1 MSLGLRPMRVIYFVS
16 LFPCWSETFIVRE
29 VQELIGFGVD
39 VRIVSLKHPSEKLV
53 QSDALALIDRVIYPV
68 SWRIAF
74 PRVMRQLLL
83 HPMRESR
90 DLLGLLRQLISSPS
104 DLAKSVAVWWRTL
117 GLLPIVK
124 SLAPDHL
131 HAHWATFPSTAAMLA
146 STRLEVPFSFTA
158 HAHDIFLHD
167 HLLAEKMRR
176 AAFGITISEFNRQY
190 LSDTV
195 SPMATHC
202 MRIVHC
208 GVSPAAFAYEP
219 EGRRSGFILAVGRLD
234 EIKGFIHLIDACC
247 LLLERGVAFQCDII
261 GEGPLRATLQRRIDS
276 SGLTAHVRLLG
287 ALSQEEVRRN
297 LLQASVFVL
306 PSVVTARG
314 DRDGIPVALME
325 AMAVGL
331 PVVST
336 RVSGIPEL
344 VVDGVTGLLAEPGDS
359 SGLAN
364 AVARALTEPE
374 SVAGRVLAARKR
386 IEQHF
391 DVAKEARKLY
401 EMLPWQRLHFKA
413 AAETPGPAGTGGSR

>member
-1 MSLGLRPMRVIYFVS
+1 MSLGQRPMRVIYFVS

-29 VQELIGFGVD
+29 VQELIGFGID
-39 VRIVSLKHPSEKLV
+39 VCIVSLKHPSEKLV
-53 QSDALALIDRVIYPV
+53 QSDALALTDRVIYPV
-68 SWRIAF
+68 RWWLAF
-74 PRVMRQLLL
+74 ARVLRQLLL

-90 DLLGLLRQLISSPS
+90 DLLGLLRQFITRPS
-104 DLAKSVAVWWRTL
+104 ELVKSVAVWWRTL
-117 GLLPIVK
+117 GLLPVLR
-124 SLAPDHL
+124 SLRPDHL

-146 STRLEVPFSFTA
+146 SARLEVPFSFTA

-190 LSDTV
+190 LSATV
-195 SPMATHC
+195 SPTATQC

-219 EGRRSGFILAVGRLD
+219 EGRRAGAIVSVGRLD
-234 EIKGFIHLIDACC
+234 EIKGFIHLIDACS
-247 LLLERGVAFQCDII
+247 LLVERGVPFECDII

-276 SGLTAHVRLLG
+276 SGLAAHVRLLG
-287 ALSQEEVRRN
+287 ALNQEDVRRN

-325 AMAVGL
+325 AMAIGL

-359 SGLAN
+359 SDLAN

-374 SVAGRVLAARKR
+374 AVAVRVRHARRK
-386 IEQHF
+386 IEQDF
-391 DVAKEARKLY
+391 DVEKEARKLY
-401 EMLPWQRLHFKA
+401 EMLPWQPMHVKA
-413 AAETPGPAGTGGSR
+413 AAEALGPAGKVSR

>member
-1 MSLGLRPMRVIYFVS
+1 MSYGQRPMRVIYFVS

-29 VQELIGFGVD
+29 VHELIGFGVD

-68 SWRIAF
+68 SWWTAF
-74 PRVMRQLLL
+74 PRVVQQLRL
-83 HPMRESR
+83 HPLRESR
-90 DLLGLLRQLISSPS
+90 DLLGLVRQLIWRPAE
-104 DLAKSVAVWWRTL
+104 LAKSVAVWWRTL
-117 GLLPIVK
+117 GLLPVVK

-131 HAHWATFPSTAAMLA
+131 HAHWATFPSTAAMLT

-190 LSDTV
+190 LSDKV
-195 SPMATHC
+195 SSRARQC

-219 EGRRSGFILAVGRLD
+219 EGRRAGFILAVGRLD
-234 EIKGFIHLIDACC
+234 EIKGFIHLIDACS
-247 LLLERGVAFQCDII
+247 LLVERGVAFECDII
-261 GEGPLRATLQRRIDS
+261 GEGPLRAALQRRIDS
-276 SGLTAHVRLLG
+276 SGLTARVRLLG

-297 LLQASVFVL
+297 LSQASVFVL

-344 VVDGVTGLLAEPGDS
+344 VVDGVTGLLTEPGNS
-359 SGLAN
+359 SDLAD

-374 SVAGRVLAARKR
+374 AVAVRALDARRK
-386 IEQHF
+386 IVQDF

-401 EMLPWQRLHFKA
+401 ELLPWQQLHFKA
-413 AAETPGPAGTGGSR
+413 TAEALGPAGKGLP